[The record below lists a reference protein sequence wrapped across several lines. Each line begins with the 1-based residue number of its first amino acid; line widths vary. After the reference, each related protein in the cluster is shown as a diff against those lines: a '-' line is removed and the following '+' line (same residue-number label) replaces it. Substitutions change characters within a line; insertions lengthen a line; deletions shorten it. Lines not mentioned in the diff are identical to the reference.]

1 MCVMVCRPSVPVHT
15 TTDRSVSTL
24 FAYVTRRVLIS
35 VPLLVIAMYLV
46 HVGVSAT
53 VDPRSDFNLCLPRCQ
68 EGFDSITETYA
79 LDTNIFLRPF
89 TYFADLFSGDGL
101 GFSSSVGEP
110 VGEVMRTRG
119 WNTAMVAIPAFLL
132 GAVLSLLLSVYSAR
146 RQYSVGDYFF
156 TGLSFIGFAMPSFVL
171 ALIIQVIFGVKLEEW
186 FGIKPFNTGRKT
198 GDNFWELLRDI
209 TLPAVSLAILGIAA
223 DSRFGRSSML
233 ETLNQDY
240 IRTARAKGLTERTV
254 VWKHALRNGLIPLVT
269 LWALGFSALL
279 SGSVVTESIFSWPGI
294 GQTFLRA
301 LGDSDLDLLM
311 AIVMFTG
318 VLTVIFNLIA
328 DVLYG
333 VLDPR
338 IRLG

>member
-1 MCVMVCRPSVPVHT
+1 M
-15 TTDRSVSTL
+15 

-46 HVGVSAT
+46 HLGVSAT
-53 VDPRSDFNLCLPRCQ
+53 VDPRADFYLCLPRCQ
-68 EGFDSITETYA
+68 DGFDSITETYS
-79 LDTNIFLRPF
+79 LDTNIFIRPF
-89 TYFADLFSGDGL
+89 EYFGGLVTGDGL

-110 VGEVMRTRG
+110 VSEVLRTRG
-119 WNTAMVAIPAFLL
+119 WNTAMVAIPAFVL
-132 GAVLSLLLSVYSAR
+132 GAILSLLLSVYSAR
-146 RQYSVGDYFF
+146 RQYSAGDYVF

-171 ALIIQVIFGVKLEEW
+171 ALILQVVFAVKLEQW

-198 GDNFWELLRDI
+198 GENFFELVRDV
-209 TLPAVSLAILGIAA
+209 TLPATSLAILGIAA
-223 DSRFGRSSML
+223 DSRFGRASML

-240 IRTARAKGLTERTV
+240 IRTARAKGLSERTV

-269 LWALGFSALL
+269 LWALGFSVLL

-294 GQTFLRA
+294 GQVFLRA

-318 VLTVIFNLIA
+318 ILTVTFNLIA

-333 VLDPR
+333 ILDPR